1 MDVGE
6 IRLAWRSEVPGKA
19 VYPLYSISERV
30 DDEALLCVWSLRAAF
45 FNFVSKLD
53 DGMFS

>member
-45 FNFVSKLD
+45 FNFVSKSD

>member
-6 IRLAWRSEVPGKA
+6 IRLACRSEVPGKA
-19 VYPLYSISERV
+19 VYPLYSISKEV
-30 DDEALLCVWSLRAAF
+30 DDEALLRVWSLRAAF
-45 FNFVSKLD
+45 FNFVSKSD